1 MRARNIKPGFFRNE
15 QLMQVAPLGRLLF
28 AGLWCLADRE
38 GRLYD
43 RPRQIK
49 WDILPADACDVDALL
64 TDLARRGF
72 IRRYAVDGIGYIEV
86 VNFLRHQ
93 RPHYK
98 ETASTL
104 PPPTISPTQ
113 IPAQHRLIPDTRYSD
128 TVFSAVDCP
137 DAGCTDAGRSSVG
150 RSSAGRS
157 SADCS
162 DVGCLDAGRS
172 AVDYPDAGCLDA
184 GLSAVGYS
192 STRCTDDAPSLSH
205 IMSDGNTNHAKG
217 TNLTSINHTVAPVK
231 TSPMPPHA
239 TDIPTLAKA
248 IPSDAGYRN
257 AGMTDLRNDAGYRK
271 IGTSDTAGMTAPH
284 ATDIPASVGRLLALW
299 HTLSTHHTTA
309 DRHYIESAL
318 RQGYPEATLS
328 ALFHAKHA
336 EYHTTRSK
344 KNLTLANL
352 LGKKLPHHL
361 ANLPTHTASA
371 MPTQTAP
378 ASPSKT
384 AKHTRRWTE
393 AFFAE

>member
-49 WDILPADACDVDALL
+49 WDILPSDDCDVEALL

-128 TVFSAVDCP
+128 TVFSDSRLSIV
-137 DAGCTDAGRSSVG
+137 
-150 RSSAGRS
+150 
-157 SADCS
+157 DCS
-162 DVGCLDAGRS
+162 DAERSITDYLDVGCPGAGRT
-172 AVDYPDAGCLDA
+172 
-184 GLSAVGYS
+184 AVGYS
-192 STRCTDDAPSLSH
+192 PTQCTDDAPSPNRT
-205 IMSDGNTNHAKG
+205 ISDGNTNHAKRPI
-217 TNLTSINHTVAPVK
+217 LTDLNHTAKPAK
-231 TSPMPPHA
+231 TSPV
-239 TDIPTLAKA
+239 L
-248 IPSDAGYRN
+248 
-257 AGMTDLRNDAGYRK
+257 
-271 IGTSDTAGMTAPH
+271 PH
-284 ATDIPASVGRLLALW
+284 ATDIPASVDRLLALW
-299 HTLSTHHTTA
+299 HTLSPHHTTA

-336 EYHTTRSK
+336 EYHTARSK

-361 ANLPTHTASA
+361 ANLPMHTAPAIPTTPTPTHTAPAPPSKPA
-371 MPTQTAP
+371 PTMPTTPAPTHTAP
-378 ASPSKT
+378 TPPSK
-384 AKHTRRWTE
+384 AANHPHRWTE